1 MNERNRRIEFLAARW
16 MAARTTD
23 AEEQELRRL
32 LRSGDIPESL
42 RDIAVLFEGF
52 DALSEEQYPDERAGK
67 RPDALAVSREL
78 SRVEVHP
85 LHRRNV
91 WWGVAVAAALAV
103 GIFVCAELLRKPY
116 CYIDGQPVYDREIAL
131 QTPAYLDSF
140 AALDATSQIVDE
152 LMENM

>member
-1 MNERNRRIEFLAARW
+1 
-16 MAARTTD
+16 MAAGRPTP
-23 AEEQELRRL
+23 
-32 LRSGDIPESL
+32 RSRSSGRPAAVGDIPESL

-116 CYIDGQPVYDREIAL
+116 CYIDGQPSTTVKSPCRRRPTS
-131 QTPAYLDSF
+131 TPLLRSTPR
-140 AALDATSQIVDE
+140 LRSW
-152 LMENM
+152 MN

>member
-1 MNERNRRIEFLAARW
+1 

-116 CYIDGQPVYDREIAL
+116 CYIDGQPSTTVKSPCRRRPTS
-131 QTPAYLDSF
+131 TPLLRSTPR
-140 AALDATSQIVDE
+140 LRSW
-152 LMENM
+152 MN

>member
-1 MNERNRRIEFLAARW
+1 

-85 LHRRNV
+85 LAPTERLVGSCRCGGVGRRYLRMCR
-91 WWGVAVAAALAV
+91 AAA
-103 GIFVCAELLRKPY
+103 
-116 CYIDGQPVYDREIAL
+116 
-131 QTPAYLDSF
+131 
-140 AALDATSQIVDE
+140 
-152 LMENM
+152 